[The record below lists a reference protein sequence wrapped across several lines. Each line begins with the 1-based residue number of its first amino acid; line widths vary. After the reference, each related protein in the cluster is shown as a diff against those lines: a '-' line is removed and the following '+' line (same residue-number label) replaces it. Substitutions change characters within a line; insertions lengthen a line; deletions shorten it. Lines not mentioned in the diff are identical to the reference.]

1 MDTKVAKVL
10 QGFLQLSDA
19 EKTEFQKSLRD
30 FAQGTDVVKRQLRES
45 VNASV
50 TKMQTG
56 PHGGTCPCCGR

>member
-1 MDTKVAKVL
+1 MDTKVAKVI
-10 QGFLQLSDA
+10 QGFFQLTDA
-19 EKTEFQKSLRD
+19 EKKEFQKALSE
-30 FAQGTDVVKRQLRES
+30 FAQGTDLAKRQLRES